1 MSEHCCSRMSA
12 ELSEGD
18 DTDHEDRYAS
28 PDALID
34 YIPKFDEYGMIVHDG
49 GRSMI
54 AIAFCPWCGAQFR
67 ESKRDRWFSDLE
79 GKGIDPW
86 SDAVPLEYQTSDWWV
101 KSAP

>member
-1 MSEHCCSRMSA
+1 MSEHCCSRMAS

-18 DTDHEDRYAS
+18 DTDQEDRYAS
-28 PDALID
+28 PDALLD

-67 ESKRDRWFSDLE
+67 ESKRDRWFSELE

-86 SDAVPLEYQTSDWWV
+86 SDAVPPEYQTSEWWV
-101 KSAP
+101 NSAP